1 MPPAPYPEML
11 NLSRYKLFGSI
22 PDQWHFGTD
31 QDADPDP
38 PIRFSD
44 WRIRMLIRTQIFSNF
59 EDAKNVFLSY
69 FFNVLIH
76 EI

>member
-11 NLSRYKLFGSI
+11 NLSRYKLFSSI

-38 PIRFSD
+38 PIRFFD
-44 WRIRMLIRTQIFSNF
+44 WRIQIFSNF
-59 EDAKNVFLSY
+59 EDAKKCIFIV
-69 FFNVLIH
+69 FFNVLIN